1 MVKYADISF
10 KAPPSEI
17 QSLVQNA
24 FGMSGFEVKMVTATA
39 GRAEKG
45 SKGANVLLGALAT
58 HHVIDFE
65 VFPSPQGG
73 ILRLV
78 KTGSG
83 ASGGFL
89 GMRKANKEFEK
100 LTEVLAS
107 WFKNQGFLL
116 DVKKA

>member
-1 MVKYADISF
+1 VKYADIGF
-10 KAPPSEI
+10 KTSAGEI
-17 QSLVQNA
+17 QAIVQQALSIAGFQVQMVNA
-24 FGMSGFEVKMVTATA
+24 SA

-65 VFPSPQGG
+65 IFPSPQGG
-73 ILRLV
+73 VLRLV

-83 ASGGFL
+83 ASGGLL

-100 LTEVLAS
+100 IVDMIAG
-107 WFKNQGFLL
+107 WFKNQGSLL